1 MSAADNAGV
10 VAKVLGG
17 FNARD
22 FGATVGLTGDLLD
35 VPSGQK
41 MSGSA
46 GLQQYWQAWIG
57 AFPDAKVEI
66 LKNVGAEDGT
76 VVTEF
81 RARGTNN
88 GPMTM
93 GGQQIPATGKPVDIV
108 FCQVSTVKDGTITE
122 ARLYYDAM
130 AFGTQLGLMPPQG
143 AGAR

>member
-1 MSAADNAGV
+1 MSAADNAAV
-10 VAKVLGG
+10 VAKILDG

-22 FGATVGLTGDLLD
+22 YNATSAQTGDLLD

-41 MSGSA
+41 MSGA
-46 GLQQYWQAWIG
+46 TGLQQYWQSWIG
-57 AFPDAKVEI
+57 AFPDGKLEI

-81 RARGTNN
+81 RARGTNS

-93 GGQQIPATGKPVDIV
+93 GGQQMPATGKPVDVV
-108 FCQVSTVKDGTITE
+108 FCQVATVKDGKVTE
-122 ARLYYDAM
+122 VRLYYDAM
-130 AFGTQLGLMPPQG
+130 TFASQLGLLPQG

>member
-1 MSAADNAGV
+1 MSTADNAALI
-10 VAKVLGG
+10 AKLLEG

-22 FGATVGLTGDLLD
+22 FGATSGLTGDLVD
-35 VPSGQK
+35 VPSGQR
-41 MSGSA
+41 MSGST

-57 AFPDAKVEI
+57 AFPDGKIEI

-93 GGQQIPATGKPVDIV
+93 GGQQMPATGKAVDVV
-108 FCQVSTVKDGTITE
+108 FCQVATVKDGKITE
-122 ARLYYDAM
+122 ARVYYDAM
-130 AFGTQLGLMPPQG
+130 TFATQLGLMPQG